1 MEAERGRNEE
11 NMVEIRKGYEEEK
24 RLLELKLNDNKS
36 KEAYDKAIQ
45 ELQKELEM
53 DKQDYE
59 D

>member
-1 MEAERGRNEE
+1 MEAERARNEE

-45 ELQKELEM
+45 ELQKEFEM
-53 DKQDYE
+53 DKQDFE

>member
-1 MEAERGRNEE
+1 
-11 NMVEIRKGYEEEK
+11 MVEIRKGYEEEK